1 MNRNTLIGFILI
13 GLVLLF
19 WPTYL
24 DIIFPEENTPKE
36 PKEEALQEKRF
47 PKEEKEAV
55 FVSNTAAPNVNVSAT
70 KEKNEEI
77 LFYIETSF
85 FSAVVSNKN
94 GGSISSFIIRDHLK
108 ADEKEIHLV
117 DQKNENN
124 LLVSFINTS
133 GETVYLDGF
142 WGFDPGSPTKISLV
156 KDGETQKISFYKNV
170 SGFLA
175 KKSLTFTSNS
185 YAVDIDVDVEPLE
198 NIILDGRF
206 NLGWSGG
213 LRLTE
218 KGAQE
223 SLFLE
228 GLVSQGGS
236 IQSYRVGS
244 TSIFG
249 GGGSEISLDSKQ
261 YSGNADFV
269 GYRTKYFGVFF
280 VPQRTDF
287 VQIYKEGSSTRPIVD
302 FYTVQETN
310 LRKTTLFLGP
320 LDYEEI
326 ASLGVGLEDK
336 ILGWQWLSSISWL
349 VYATMVFLYGL
360 VPNYGVVVV
369 LFAILI
375 KAATYPLMAKQLRSS
390 KKMQEIQPEL
400 NKLKTKYKH
409 DPALQQQKMAALFQ
423 ESGVNPLA
431 GCLPMLI
438 QFPVL
443 IAVFMVFRNTIEFRG
458 EPFFLWISDLA
469 SPDTLFMVGSL
480 PINVLPFLM
489 SISMYY
495 TMKSASAGQVSAD
508 PAQEAT
514 QKMMKYM
521 FPGMMFFLFYGF
533 PSGLNLYYFCFN
545 IIQLLQQK
553 IINNEK

>member
-1 MNRNTLIGFILI
+1 MSRNTLIGFILI
-13 GLVLLF
+13 GLILLF
-19 WPTYL
+19 YPKYL
-24 DIIFPEENTPKE
+24 ELVSPQKPLETP
-36 PKEEALQEKRF
+36 QEKAL
-47 PKEEKEAV
+47 PKNLPLTPFSVE
-55 FVSNTAAPNVNVSAT
+55 STAPNSGAAKKT
-70 KEKNEEI
+70 EGLSQKKKDKESFFHI
-77 LFYIETSF
+77 DTSL

-94 GGSISSFIIRDHLK
+94 GGSISSFVIRDHLK
-108 ADEKEIHLV
+108 EDEEEIQLIDEK
-117 DQKNENN
+117 NNNN

-133 GETVYLDGF
+133 GEPVLLGDL
-142 WGFDPGSPTKISLV
+142 WGFDESLPEKVSLV
-156 KDGETQKISFYKNV
+156 KTEETQKLSFYKSV
-170 SGFLA
+170 GGFLA
-175 KKSLTFTSNS
+175 KKSLTFKNNS
-185 YAVDIDVDVEPLE
+185 YAVDVSVDIEGLEPL
-198 NIILDGRF
+198 ILDGRF
-206 NLGWSGG
+206 KLDWSGG
-213 LRLTE
+213 IRLTE
-218 KGAQE
+218 ESKQE

-244 TSIFG
+244 ASLFG
-249 GGGSEISLDSKQ
+249 GGSSEISFDSKQ
-261 YSGNADFV
+261 YSGNTDFV

-287 VQIYKEGSSTRPIVD
+287 VEISKSGSSERPNVGLS
-302 FYTVQETN
+302 TTQEIN
-310 LRKTTLFLGP
+310 LRKTVLFFGP
-320 LDYEEI
+320 LQYEQV

-400 NKLKTKYKH
+400 NKIKAKYKH
-409 DPALQQQKMAALFQ
+409 DPALQQQKMASLFQ

-458 EPFFLWISDLA
+458 EPFFLWIGDLA
-469 SPDTLFMVGSL
+469 SPDTLFMLGSV

-495 TMKSASAGQVSAD
+495 TMQSASAGQVSGD

-545 IIQLLQQK
+545 VIQLVQQK

>member
-1 MNRNTLIGFILI
+1 MSRNTLIGFVLI

-24 DIIFPEENTPKE
+24 DIVFPEEKTTPPQEEVLPAKTSSPLQKKPLKKVSPE
-36 PKEEALQEKRF
+36 NINREAAVSSEFEEAFFE
-47 PKEEKEAV
+47 
-55 FVSNTAAPNVNVSAT
+55 
-70 KEKNEEI
+70 
-77 LFYIETSF
+77 IETSLY
-85 FSAVVSNKN
+85 SAVVSNKN
-94 GGSISSFIIRDHLK
+94 GGSISSFVVRDHLK
-108 ADEKEIHLV
+108 DGEDKIQLI
-117 DQKNENN
+117 DTINQNN
-124 LLVSFINTS
+124 LLVSFINDS
-133 GETVYLDGF
+133 GEEIFLEDF
-142 WGFDPGSPTKISLV
+142 WSFASSLPKKVSLV
-156 KDGETQKISFYKNV
+156 QDDDFQKLSFYIEV
-170 SGFLA
+170 GGALA
-175 KKSLTFTSNS
+175 KKSLTFKNNS
-185 YAVDIDVDVEPLE
+185 YSIDVDVDIEDLE
-198 NIILDGRF
+198 TIILDNRF
-206 NLGWSGG
+206 KLQWTGG
-213 LRLTE
+213 VRLTE
-218 KGAQE
+218 NSKQE

-228 GLVSQGGS
+228 GLVSQNGS

-244 TSIFG
+244 ASLFG
-249 GGGSEISLDSKQ
+249 GGASEISLGSKQ
-261 YSGNADFV
+261 YSGNTDFV

-280 VPQRTDF
+280 VPQRTDE
-287 VQIYKEGSSTRPIVD
+287 VEITKGGSSERPEVGIS
-302 FYTVQETN
+302 TKQEIN
-310 LRKTTLFLGP
+310 LRKTTLFFGP
-320 LDYEEI
+320 LEYEQVS
-326 ASLGVGLEDK
+326 SLGVGLEDK

-349 VYATMVFLYGL
+349 VYATMVFLYGI
-360 VPNYGVVVV
+360 VPNYGVVVI
-369 LFAILI
+369 LFAVLI

-400 NKLKTKYKH
+400 NKIKTKYKH

-458 EPFFLWISDLA
+458 ESFFLWISDLA
-469 SPDTLFMVGSL
+469 SPDTLFVVGSI
-480 PINVLPFLM
+480 PIHVLPFLM

-495 TMKSASAGQVSAD
+495 TMQSASAGQVSGD

-545 IIQLLQQK
+545 VIQLVQQK